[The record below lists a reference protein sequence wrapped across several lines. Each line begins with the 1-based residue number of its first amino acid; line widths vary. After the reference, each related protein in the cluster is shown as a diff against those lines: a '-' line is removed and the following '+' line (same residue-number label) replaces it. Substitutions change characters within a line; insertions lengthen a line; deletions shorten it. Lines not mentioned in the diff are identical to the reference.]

1 MTLETVTTMP
11 VTLGLETLGPMSFR
25 LVTLRPDPPCPGEAV
40 KPGGNTP
47 VEEPGPFHGG
57 LLEKITM
64 AELLVLFKLLGYQG
78 KQANAYWY
86 VAA

>member
-1 MTLETVTTMP
+1 MP
-11 VTLGLETLGPMSFR
+11 VTLGLEVLGPMTFR
-25 LVTLRPDPPCPGEAV
+25 LVTLSPDPPCPGEAV
-40 KPGGNTP
+40 TPGGNPP
-47 VEEPGPFHGG
+47 VEEPGHFHEG
-57 LLEKITM
+57 LLEKMTR

>member
-1 MTLETVTTMP
+1 MP
-11 VTLGLETLGPMSFR
+11 VTLGPETLGPMTFG
-25 LVTLRPDPPCPGEAV
+25 LVTLRPDPPRPEEAV
-40 KPGGNTP
+40 KPVGNAP
-47 VEEPGPFHGG
+47 VKELGPLHGG
-57 LLEKITM
+57 LLEKMTM